1 MSKESPIGAEILT
14 QREKEIITL
23 ISQGFT
29 HKEVAN
35 KLAISHK
42 TVSCHRANIK
52 RKLQVKS
59 LAQLVR
65 WAIRLD
71 LISVS

>member
-1 MSKESPIGAEILT
+1 MIKESIIGTECLT
-14 QREKEIITL
+14 QREKEIIIL
-23 ISQGFT
+23 LSQGLT
-29 HKEVAN
+29 HKEVGK

-65 WAIRLD
+65 WAIKLD
-71 LISVS
+71 LIST